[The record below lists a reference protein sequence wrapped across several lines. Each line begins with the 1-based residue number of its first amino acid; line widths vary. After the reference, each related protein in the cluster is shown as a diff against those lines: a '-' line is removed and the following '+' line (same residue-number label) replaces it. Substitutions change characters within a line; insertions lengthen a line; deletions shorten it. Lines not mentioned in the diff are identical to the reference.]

1 MKLRD
6 DLPTLRMMTL
16 RRLLATVPQ
25 PLVVEA
31 STEVAAVE
39 AGLREKRA
47 GVAVVV
53 DNGGVLRGTLQ
64 LEDLAACAGH
74 THADEV
80 MATANPALEPESGLE
95 DAEQSFAGGCRCVL
109 VVAST
114 GQLLGVLTKRDL
126 DRVSKKRAA

>member
-53 DNGGVLRGTLQ
+53 DNGGVLRGKEAGPTLYMGFGNDDK
-64 LEDLAACAGH
+64 LEPVDKVLAA
-74 THADEV
+74 
-80 MATANPALEPESGLE
+80 ALP
-95 DAEQSFAGGCRCVL
+95 
-109 VVAST
+109 
-114 GQLLGVLTKRDL
+114 K
-126 DRVSKKRAA
+126 DRVFHVEGDHASSTKLVPAPARGMQVAQRTPAAPDDDWQQF